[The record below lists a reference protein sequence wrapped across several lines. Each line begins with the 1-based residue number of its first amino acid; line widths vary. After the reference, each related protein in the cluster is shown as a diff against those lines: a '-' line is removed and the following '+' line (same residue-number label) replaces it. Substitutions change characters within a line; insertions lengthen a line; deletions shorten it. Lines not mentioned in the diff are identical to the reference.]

1 MTDLLLRGGLVFGPE
16 GDFSADV
23 RVRGAKVV
31 AVAPG
36 LEREAGDTELDCRG
50 CWVGPGFV
58 DLHVHLREPGQEHK
72 EDIASGSK
80 AAAAGGFTAVVA
92 MPNTVPAIDSGDL
105 ARYVERRGREVGLV
119 DVFPAGTLSS
129 GREGS
134 RPADLDA
141 MYRAGVRVFSDD
153 GDTVADA
160 EVLRS
165 AMEYLAGVGAVVSQ
179 HAIDPAL
186 APNGQAHTGPHADR
200 MGLAGIPSEAEVAIV
215 TRDLDLV
222 RATGVRYHVQ
232 HVSAEGTLELLAAA
246 RREGLPV
253 TAEVTPHHLAFDE
266 SVLASADPSF
276 KMMPPLRSPADRAA
290 LRSGL
295 RSGLIDAVATD
306 HAPHADHEKSVGF
319 AGAPFGVIGLA
330 SAAPVVNTVVGLEPR
345 SFFER
350 LSVTP
355 ARIAGIDS
363 HGHWITPGAEAN
375 VVVFDPAA
383 ENSLPETHS
392 KSSNS
397 PFSGRQWRGRVV
409 HTVLRGRVTHRA
421 AGVTAR

>member
-1 MTDLLLRGGLVFGPE
+1 
-16 GDFSADV
+16 
-23 RVRGAKVV
+23 
-31 AVAPG
+31 
-36 LEREAGDTELDCRG
+36 
-50 CWVGPGFV
+50 
-58 DLHVHLREPGQEHK
+58 
-72 EDIASGSK
+72 
-80 AAAAGGFTAVVA
+80 
-92 MPNTVPAIDSGDL
+92 
-105 ARYVERRGREVGLV
+105 
-119 DVFPAGTLSS
+119 
-129 GREGS
+129 
-134 RPADLDA
+134 
-141 MYRAGVRVFSDD
+141 
-153 GDTVADA
+153 
-160 EVLRS
+160 
-165 AMEYLAGVGAVVSQ
+165 
-179 HAIDPAL
+179 
-186 APNGQAHTGPHADR
+186 
-200 MGLAGIPSEAEVAIV
+200 
-215 TRDLDLV
+215 
-222 RATGVRYHVQ
+222 VQ